1 MNPTPILETTLNN
14 TRIFVYDEL
23 FDSDLIPTNSLNIYL
38 LDFKTDSY
46 CQDLDVAA
54 AILKLIQVL
63 AYLISLSS
71 YILHLNIL
79 TQKLLYD

>member
-23 FDSDLIPTNSLNIYL
+23 FDIDLIPTNSLNIYL

-46 CQDLDVAA
+46 CPGLRCSSCYFKIDTGSC
-54 AILKLIQVL
+54 
-63 AYLISLSS
+63 ISN
-71 YILHLNIL
+71 ITKFLHS
-79 TQKLLYD
+79 TFEHSHPEAFV